1 VAIGELHAMAQ
12 SLKMGGQG
20 RFILLEF
27 QVLRK
32 KAQNLGHFLHAEL
45 LNMSKNDL
53 TL

>member
-1 VAIGELHAMAQ
+1 VITGELHATAQ
-12 SLKMGGQG
+12 SLKKGAQG

-32 KAQNLGHFLHAEL
+32 KAQNLGHFVRVEL
-45 LNMSKNDL
+45 LNILKNDL